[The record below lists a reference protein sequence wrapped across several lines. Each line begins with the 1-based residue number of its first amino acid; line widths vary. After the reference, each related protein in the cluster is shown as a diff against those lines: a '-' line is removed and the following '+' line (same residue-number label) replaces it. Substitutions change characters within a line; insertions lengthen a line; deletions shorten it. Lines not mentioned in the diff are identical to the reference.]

1 MDKWDDHYSGME
13 IPPKEEWGVE
23 EVDGKVVDVIYIQ
36 LPAATPPPRQ
46 SSVLVQ
52 LIE

>member
-1 MDKWDDHYSGME
+1 MEKWDDHYPDVE
-13 IPPKEEWGVE
+13 KPPQEEWGLE
-23 EVDGKVVDVIYIQ
+23 EIDGKVVDVIYIQ